1 LDVLLWA
8 KGAETGQRVVYAHR
22 TPYEIEYQLKMRLL
36 HSAMQAHE
44 AGLVFLAQ
52 RRKGD
57 GFDYEATRISR
68 PVAKKLGL
76 LEWEPRV
83 RSDAV
88 VG

>member
-22 TPYEIEYQLKMRLL
+22 TPYEIEYGMKGHLL
-36 HSAMQAHE
+36 HSAMEAHL

-52 RRKGD
+52 RRRNG
-57 GFDYEATRISR
+57 GYDYEATRISR